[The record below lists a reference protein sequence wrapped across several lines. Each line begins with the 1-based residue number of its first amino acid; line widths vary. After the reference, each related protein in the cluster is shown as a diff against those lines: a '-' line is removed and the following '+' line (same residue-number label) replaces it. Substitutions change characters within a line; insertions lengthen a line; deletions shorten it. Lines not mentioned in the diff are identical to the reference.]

1 MFRPRA
7 GWLAL
12 TIVAVGAWVGTVTA
26 QTGQTRQVMREKL
39 ELSEILLG
47 ALVTSNWGVLGKNA
61 QGLVAVINRPGW
73 QVFEAPEYTRQTRAF
88 LTATQALI
96 DASDQRDQRVALSAY
111 NGLVASCV
119 ECHRY
124 VARLRVAAR
133 PPRLPGV
140 LDPAPSGD

>member
-1 MFRPRA
+1 MSTTTFRRPA

-12 TIVAVGAWVGTVTA
+12 AMVLVAAGAGTLSA
-26 QTGQTRQVMREKL
+26 QTAQTRQVMREKL

-61 QGLVAVINRPGW
+61 QALVAVINRPGW
-73 QVFEAPEYTRQTRAF
+73 QVLEGPEYARQTRAF
-88 LTATQALI
+88 LNATQALVE
-96 DASDQRDQRVALSAY
+96 ASDQRDQRVALGAY

-124 VARLRVAAR
+124 VARLRVADR
-133 PPRLPGV
+133 PPRLP
-140 LDPAPSGD
+140 DAR